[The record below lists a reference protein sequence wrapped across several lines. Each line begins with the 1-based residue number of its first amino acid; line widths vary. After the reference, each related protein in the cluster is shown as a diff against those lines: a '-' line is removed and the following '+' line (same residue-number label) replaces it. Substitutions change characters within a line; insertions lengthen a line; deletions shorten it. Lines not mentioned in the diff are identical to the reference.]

1 MFTFIFVVDSQIW
14 LNPRTDNCHW
24 DCTAKLKTKALVELS
39 PSTVIIN
46 LAIEKNS

>member
-1 MFTFIFVVDSQIW
+1 
-14 LNPRTDNCHW
+14 
-24 DCTAKLKTKALVELS
+24 LKTKALVELS